1 MSATDRGEFRMLTA
15 LLAGLGTAL
24 SDVLGTV
31 GAVLGGLL

>member
-31 GAVLGGLL
+31 GALVGGLL